1 MMLFCINKGCERNP
15 NVEIRL

>member
-1 MMLFCINKGCERNP
+1 MLFCINKGCERNP